1 MEAVFTFETNSRW
14 LNCVVVFIL
23 ILVVTFLYRKL
34 CPRQKEFFSQTSPFV
49 LRQDN
54 EIYDSFYLKY
64 YDDLHATDAYCEDDI
79 LLITETTS
87 PNENSVFLD
96 IGCGT
101 GALLEA
107 IEDKGF
113 TAFGVDKSKYME
125 EACKERLKNT
135 EVSCNDVLVD
145 AMLYDS
151 NTFSHITC
159 THFSI
164 YEIEKKETLLKRCFN
179 WLQCGGYFVVHLVD
193 PQTYKKVLPSLYVND
208 NNNVTID
215 KVTKTNLDYN
225 SFKYSGEFKQK
236 DPGFIFT
243 ETFTDK
249 FTENV
254 RQNQM
259 KLYMESKQTI
269 LDMATKCGFIIH
281 RETTYNKSIKD
292 PHQYLVFLIKPMCG
306 VI

>member
-1 MEAVFTFETNSRW
+1 METVFRFETNSSW
-14 LNCVVVFIL
+14 LNPVIVFIL
-23 ILVVTFLYRKL
+23 ILLVIFLYRKL
-34 CPRQKEFFSQTSPFV
+34 CPRRKEYFSQKSPFV

-54 EIYDSFYLKY
+54 EIYDSFYLEY
-64 YDDLHATDAYCEDDI
+64 YDDLHATDAYCKDDI

-87 PNENSVFLD
+87 PDENSVFLD

-107 IEDKGF
+107 IEDNGF
-113 TAFGVDKSKYME
+113 TAFGIDKSKSME
-125 EACKERLKNT
+125 KACKERLTHT

-159 THFSI
+159 THFFI
-164 YEIEKKETLLKRCFN
+164 YEIEKKEKLFKQCFN
-179 WLQCGGYFVVHLVD
+179 WLQCGGFFIVHLVD
-193 PQTYKKVLPSLYVND
+193 PSTYKKVLPSLYVND
-208 NNNVTID
+208 YNLSID
-215 KVTKTNLDYN
+215 TVTKTNLDYIN
-225 SFKYSGEFKQK
+225 FKYSGEFKKK

-269 LDMATKCGFIIH
+269 LDMATDCGFIIH
-281 RETTYNKSIKD
+281 RETTYDKSIKD
-292 PHQYLVFLIKPMCG
+292 PHQYLVFLIKPLCG
-306 VI
+306 VV